1 MASLGTPNRAI
12 ATLDG
17 APAEPATTL
26 VVTLKEATPP
36 RRTVWSDGVRLTVK
50 SNTFTWKEP
59 VAVFPCASVLEQVT
73 VVVPSMKAEPEGRQV
88 TETEP
93 STMSVAVAE

>member
-1 MASLGTPNRAI
+1 M
-12 ATLDG
+12 
-17 APAEPATTL
+17 
-26 VVTLKEATPP
+26 
-36 RRTVWSDGVRLTVK
+36 K

>member
-1 MASLGTPNRAI
+1 MASLGTLDRAI
-12 ATLDG
+12 ATVEG
-17 APAEPATTL
+17 APAEPAARL
-26 VVTLKEATPP
+26 VVALRETNPP
-36 RRTVWSDGVRLTVK
+36 RRTVWSVGVKFTAK